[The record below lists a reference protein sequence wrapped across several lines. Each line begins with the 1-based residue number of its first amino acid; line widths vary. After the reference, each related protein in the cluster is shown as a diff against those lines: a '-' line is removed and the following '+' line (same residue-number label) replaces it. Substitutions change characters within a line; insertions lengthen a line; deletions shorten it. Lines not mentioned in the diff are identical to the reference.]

1 MTIEKPKNQR
11 VFEKLT
17 EGTYEGLSIY
27 RNTHSKF
34 QPSYVA
40 YLKDDKTRAINISGF
55 PARQLAKLNIEE
67 MPNYTFDFEVEL
79 SYSQNYNVN
88 FLKIIKVVKHKKPDM
103 IQQKLEIEGVDDE
116 NL

>member
-1 MTIEKPKNQR
+1 MTTEKPKNQR

-17 EGTYEGLSIY
+17 EGSYEGLSIY

-40 YLKDDKTRAINISGF
+40 YLKDDKTRALNISGF

-67 MPNYTFDFEVEL
+67 MPNYIFDIEVEL
-79 SYSQNYNVN
+79 SYSQNFNVDY
-88 FLKIIKVVKHKKPDM
+88 LLITKVVKHKKLDT
-103 IQQKLEIEGVDDE
+103 IQQKLEIEGED
-116 NL
+116 

>member
-1 MTIEKPKNQR
+1 MVNNKKIPNQR
-11 VFEKLT
+11 VFEKLS

-40 YLKDDKTRAINISGF
+40 YPKDDKTRAINISGF

-67 MPNYTFDFEVEL
+67 MLNYTFDLEVEL
-79 SYSQNYNVN
+79 SYSQNYNVDY
-88 FLKIIKVVKHKKPDM
+88 LLITKVVKHKKTEP
-103 IQQKLEIEGVDDE
+103 IQQKLEIEGED
-116 NL
+116 